1 MYNEIKKK
9 SLYHSCLVIVGNKC
23 DLSLEERGKN
33 QVTPKDTRELQKTI
47 SNRIQFYGVSAKEG
61 TNVGYFFED
70 LLKKSVDK
78 MIDIKKNSIQ
88 QILGFKSPSF
98 ISTNQKKYLTLSL
111 IRESFN
117 NVTSLEE
124 QEEEY
129 VMVESN
135 ITVLG
140 ANQINVPSGKES
152 NTSLKL
158 KKKSSSA
165 EILPKL
171 NQIQ

>member
-1 MYNEIKKK
+1 VYDVTDKDSLTFIQRIYMEIKKK

-23 DLSLEERGKN
+23 DLSLEERGEH

-70 LLKKSVDK
+70 LLKKSLEK

-88 QILGFKSPSF
+88 KILGIRGHLP
-98 ISTNQKKYLTLSL
+98 STNQRKYLTLSL

-117 NVTSLEE
+117 NVTRLVQE
-124 QEEEY
+124 QEEEEY
-129 VMVESN
+129 VMV
-135 ITVLG
+135 
-140 ANQINVPSGKES
+140 GKD
-152 NTSLKL
+152 TTMKL
-158 KKKSSSA
+158 KTKSTS

-171 NQIQ
+171 NILQ